1 MEIATLRETA
11 NFTNKT
17 NAVSPYCLGQVLQMY
32 PSQAWVLQKISESEI
47 DPGQIPILE
56 QYAKLTDLP
65 TKLSQL
71 TNDANY
77 VQTVGGLIP
86 SALLPSFVDDVIEFD
101 SIEDFPT
108 VGESGK
114 IYIAKDTNITYRWS
128 GTDYVE
134 ISKSLALG
142 ETSLTAYR
150 GDRGKTAYDHSQ
162 TTGNPHN
169 TSLSDLGVTVS
180 AATLNYLTGLNK
192 NIMTAL
198 GEKLDISGGTM
209 TGYLFL
215 NADPTQRMHA
225 ATKSYVDACI
235 DGISVTVTQNVTKIS
250 NLEEGIDSVNSTL
263 AIQATTN
270 TQVQN
275 ALTGLNQTTS
285 DHTQYISELNQDV
298 AGLTSTVTE
307 DHHTV
312 TVLEATVNLL
322 QVDLERD
329 NVIVQVDENNN
340 PLTSATYEI
349 SYDCKFQG
357 GATPPDLVQIS
368 GSHTGITVTHN
379 NGKLYVQVSSSVAIP
394 DATNIYT
401 IIFKY
406 TRTVLYTCS
415 KALIIATIPK
425 GAQGEQGIQGEKGPQ
440 GEQGPQ
446 GAQGPK
452 GDDGASGVSITSVV
466 EYYAKSSSYSTAPT
480 TGWSTVYPGWE
491 QGKYIWT
498 KSKITYSSGSPTETT
513 PICVTGSEGA
523 TGSAGPAG
531 TSIENVDV
539 FYYLSTSNQSL
550 IDGSWSTTA
559 PVWTQGKYIWSK
571 ERVYY
576 SDGTSSES
584 APVCISGQKGDTG
597 EKGETGEQG
606 PQGPQGIQGIQ
617 GPKGDNGE
625 SYYTWIKYADS
636 PTSGM
641 SDNPTGKAYIGLA
654 YNKSTPTESTS
665 YSDYSWS
672 LIKGADGAKGDT
684 GPKGETGATG
694 NGIGSIK
701 YYYARTTTQ
710 TAPAASSI
718 TSTTIPTLDATNKYL
733 WQKEVITYTTTS
745 TPQTTVLLIAVYGDT
760 GQQGAQGPQGPQGPK
775 GAQGPKGTQGP
786 QGPQGPA
793 GSDGTVKSTTAPT
806 DTNKLWLDLN
816 DGKLKQYQMNAGGT
830 TGSWVVVND
839 YSDTTLDLND
849 RLAELT
855 DSLNSQLDALNTIVV
870 ELREHTDTSFE
881 QTSDS
886 FNLKFTQM
894 QETITQTIDGLQTHI
909 QEQEEYIRFRNGTIT
924 LGVVGNLYTLYLD
937 NDEIVINY
945 NGTEVS
951 RWKQSTFQ
959 AKELRLKEAS
969 WGYAFVW
976 MPRPNGSYSLRKVV
990 D

>member
-77 VQTVGGLIP
+77 VQTVDGLIP
-86 SALLPSFVDDVIEFD
+86 SAILPSFVDDVLEFD

-128 GTDYVE
+128 GTTYAE

-150 GDRGKTAYDHSQ
+150 GDRGKIAYDHSQ

-250 NLEEGIDSVNSTL
+250 NLEEDMDSVNSTL

-285 DHTQYISELNQDV
+285 DHTQYISELHQDV

-329 NVIVQVDENNN
+329 NVIVQIDENNK

-379 NGKLYVQVSSSVAIP
+379 NGKLYVQVSSDTAIP

-401 IIFKY
+401 IVFKY

-584 APVCISGQKGDTG
+584 APACISGQKGDTG

-606 PQGPQGIQGIQ
+606 PQGPQG
-617 GPKGDNGE
+617 
-625 SYYTWIKYADS
+625 T
-636 PTSGM
+636 
-641 SDNPTGKAYIGLA
+641 
-654 YNKSTPTESTS
+654 
-665 YSDYSWS
+665 
-672 LIKGADGAKGDT
+672 
-684 GPKGETGATG
+684 
-694 NGIGSIK
+694 
-701 YYYARTTTQ
+701 
-710 TAPAASSI
+710 
-718 TSTTIPTLDATNKYL
+718 
-733 WQKEVITYTTTS
+733 
-745 TPQTTVLLIAVYGDT
+745 
-760 GQQGAQGPQGPQGPK
+760 
-775 GAQGPKGTQGP
+775 

-793 GSDGTVKSTTAPT
+793 GSDGTVKSATAPT

-839 YSDTTLDLND
+839 YSDTTSDLNA

-924 LGVVGNLYTLYLD
+924 LGVVDNLYTLYLD

-945 NGTEVS
+945 NGTEIS

-959 AKELRLKEAS
+959 TKELRLKDAS

>member
-162 TTGNPHN
+162 TTGNPHD

-250 NLEEGIDSVNSTL
+250 NLEEDMDSVNSTL

-329 NVIVQVDENNN
+329 NVVVQVDENNK

-368 GSHTGITVTHN
+368 GSNVGITVTHN
-379 NGKLYVQVSSSVAIP
+379 NGKLYVQVSSDTAIP

-425 GAQGEQGIQGEKGPQ
+425 GAQGEQGAK

-446 GAQGPK
+446 GTQGPK
-452 GDDGASGVSITSVV
+452 GDDGASGVSITSVI

-498 KSKITYSSGSPTETT
+498 KSIITYSSGSPTETT

-550 IDGSWSTTA
+550 IDGSWSTTS

-576 SDGTSSES
+576 SNGTSSES
-584 APVCISGQKGDTG
+584 APACISGQKGDTG
-597 EKGETGEQG
+597 EKGETGEQ
-606 PQGPQGIQGIQ
+606 
-617 GPKGDNGE
+617 
-625 SYYTWIKYADS
+625 
-636 PTSGM
+636 
-641 SDNPTGKAYIGLA
+641 
-654 YNKSTPTESTS
+654 
-665 YSDYSWS
+665 
-672 LIKGADGAKGDT
+672 
-684 GPKGETGATG
+684 
-694 NGIGSIK
+694 
-701 YYYARTTTQ
+701 
-710 TAPAASSI
+710 
-718 TSTTIPTLDATNKYL
+718 
-733 WQKEVITYTTTS
+733 
-745 TPQTTVLLIAVYGDT
+745 
-760 GQQGAQGPQGPQGPK
+760 
-775 GAQGPKGTQGP
+775 GTQGP

-793 GSDGTVKSTTAPT
+793 GSDGTVKSATAPT

-816 DGKLKQYQMNAGGT
+816 DGKLKQYQMNADGT

-839 YSDTTLDLND
+839 YSDTTSELNA

-855 DSLNSQLDALNTIVV
+855 DSLNSQLDALNTTVV

-894 QETITQTIDGLQTHI
+894 QETITQTIEGLQTHI

-959 AKELRLKEAS
+959 AKELRLKDAS
-969 WGYAFVW
+969 WNYAFIW

>member
-1 MEIATLRETA
+1 
-11 NFTNKT
+11 
-17 NAVSPYCLGQVLQMY
+17 
-32 PSQAWVLQKISESEI
+32 
-47 DPGQIPILE
+47 
-56 QYAKLTDLP
+56 
-65 TKLSQL
+65 
-71 TNDANY
+71 
-77 VQTVGGLIP
+77 
-86 SALLPSFVDDVIEFD
+86 
-101 SIEDFPT
+101 
-108 VGESGK
+108 
-114 IYIAKDTNITYRWS
+114 
-128 GTDYVE
+128 
-134 ISKSLALG
+134 
-142 ETSLTAYR
+142 
-150 GDRGKTAYDHSQ
+150 
-162 TTGNPHN
+162 
-169 TSLSDLGVTVS
+169 
-180 AATLNYLTGLNK
+180 
-192 NIMTAL
+192 MTAL

-250 NLEEGIDSVNSTL
+250 NLEEDMDSVNSTL

-285 DHTQYISELNQDV
+285 DHTQYISELHQDV

-329 NVIVQVDENNN
+329 NVIVQIDENNK
-340 PLTSATYEI
+340 PLTSATYEV

-379 NGKLYVQVSSSVAIP
+379 NGKLYVQVSSDTAIP

-401 IIFKY
+401 IVFKY

-425 GAQGEQGIQGEKGPQ
+425 GAQGEQGIQGEQGPQ
-440 GEQGPQ
+440 GEHGPQ

-466 EYYAKSSSYSTAPT
+466 EYYAKSSSHSTAPT

-498 KSKITYSSGSPTETT
+498 KSIITYSSGSPTETT

-584 APVCISGQKGDTG
+584 APACISGQKGDTG

-606 PQGPQGIQGIQ
+606 PQGPQG
-617 GPKGDNGE
+617 
-625 SYYTWIKYADS
+625 
-636 PTSGM
+636 
-641 SDNPTGKAYIGLA
+641 
-654 YNKSTPTESTS
+654 
-665 YSDYSWS
+665 
-672 LIKGADGAKGDT
+672 
-684 GPKGETGATG
+684 
-694 NGIGSIK
+694 
-701 YYYARTTTQ
+701 
-710 TAPAASSI
+710 
-718 TSTTIPTLDATNKYL
+718 
-733 WQKEVITYTTTS
+733 
-745 TPQTTVLLIAVYGDT
+745 
-760 GQQGAQGPQGPQGPK
+760 PQG
-775 GAQGPKGTQGP
+775 T

-793 GSDGTVKSTTAPT
+793 GSDGTVKSATAPT

-839 YSDTTLDLND
+839 YSDTTSDLNA

-945 NGTEVS
+945 NGTEIS

-959 AKELRLKEAS
+959 AKELRLKDAS

>member
-47 DPGQIPILE
+47 EPGQIPILE

-65 TKLSQL
+65 TRLSQL

-77 VQTVGGLIP
+77 VQTVDGLIP
-86 SALLPSFVDDVIEFD
+86 SAILPSFVDDVLEFD

-128 GTDYVE
+128 GTTYVE

-150 GDRGKTAYDHSQ
+150 GDRGKIAYDHSQ

-235 DGISVTVTQNVTKIS
+235 DGISVTVTQNITKIS
-250 NLEEGIDSVNSTL
+250 NLEGDMDSVNSTL

-285 DHTQYISELNQDV
+285 DHTQYISELHQDV

-329 NVIVQVDENNN
+329 NVIVQIDENNK

-379 NGKLYVQVSSSVAIP
+379 NGKLYVQVSSDTAIP
-394 DATNIYT
+394 NATNIYT
-401 IIFKY
+401 IVFKY

-425 GAQGEQGIQGEKGPQ
+425 GAQGE
-440 GEQGPQ
+440 
-446 GAQGPK
+446 
-452 GDDGASGVSITSVV
+452 
-466 EYYAKSSSYSTAPT
+466 
-480 TGWSTVYPGWE
+480 
-491 QGKYIWT
+491 
-498 KSKITYSSGSPTETT
+498 
-513 PICVTGSEGA
+513 
-523 TGSAGPAG
+523 
-531 TSIENVDV
+531 
-539 FYYLSTSNQSL
+539 
-550 IDGSWSTTA
+550 
-559 PVWTQGKYIWSK
+559 
-571 ERVYY
+571 
-576 SDGTSSES
+576 
-584 APVCISGQKGDTG
+584 
-597 EKGETGEQG
+597 
-606 PQGPQGIQGIQ
+606 
-617 GPKGDNGE
+617 
-625 SYYTWIKYADS
+625 
-636 PTSGM
+636 
-641 SDNPTGKAYIGLA
+641 
-654 YNKSTPTESTS
+654 
-665 YSDYSWS
+665 
-672 LIKGADGAKGDT
+672 
-684 GPKGETGATG
+684 
-694 NGIGSIK
+694 
-701 YYYARTTTQ
+701 
-710 TAPAASSI
+710 
-718 TSTTIPTLDATNKYL
+718 
-733 WQKEVITYTTTS
+733 
-745 TPQTTVLLIAVYGDT
+745 
-760 GQQGAQGPQGPQGPK
+760 
-775 GAQGPKGTQGP
+775 

-855 DSLNSQLDALNTIVV
+855 DSLNSQLDALNTIVA

-909 QEQEEYIRFRNGTIT
+909 QEQEEYIRFKNGTIT
-924 LGVVGNLYTLYLD
+924 LGVVNNLYTLYLD

-945 NGTEVS
+945 NGTEIS

-959 AKELRLKEAS
+959 TKELRLKDAS

>member
-32 PSQAWVLQKISESEI
+32 PSQAWVLQKISESLI

-77 VQTVGGLIP
+77 VQTVDGLIP
-86 SALLPSFVDDVIEFD
+86 SAILPSFVDDVLEFD

-128 GTDYVE
+128 GTTYIE

-150 GDRGKTAYDHSQ
+150 GDRGKIAYDHSQ

-225 ATKSYVDACI
+225 ATKSYVDDCI

-250 NLEEGIDSVNSTL
+250 NLETDMDSVNSTI
-263 AIQATTN
+263 AVQADTN

-285 DHTQYISELNQDV
+285 DHTQYISELKQDV
-298 AGLTSTVTE
+298 AGLTSTVSE

-329 NVIVQVDENNN
+329 NVVVQVDENNK
-340 PLTSATYEI
+340 PLNSATYEI

-368 GSHTGITVTHN
+368 GSHNGITVTHN
-379 NGKLYVQVSSSVAIP
+379 NGKLYVQVSSDTAIP
-394 DATNIYT
+394 DTTNIYT
-401 IIFKY
+401 IVFEY

-425 GAQGEQGIQGEKGPQ
+425 GEQGIQGPRGEQ

-446 GAQGPK
+446 GTQGPK

-498 KSKITYSSGSPTETT
+498 KSIITYSSGSTTETT

-539 FYYLSTSNQSL
+539 LYYLSDSNQSL
-550 IDGSWSTTA
+550 TGGSWSTTT

-584 APVCISGQKGDTG
+584 APACISGQKGDTG
-597 EKGETGEQG
+597 DKGDKGDTGS
-606 PQGPQGIQGIQ
+606 QGPQGI
-617 GPKGDNGE
+617 
-625 SYYTWIKYADS
+625 
-636 PTSGM
+636 
-641 SDNPTGKAYIGLA
+641 
-654 YNKSTPTESTS
+654 
-665 YSDYSWS
+665 
-672 LIKGADGAKGDT
+672 
-684 GPKGETGATG
+684 
-694 NGIGSIK
+694 
-701 YYYARTTTQ
+701 
-710 TAPAASSI
+710 
-718 TSTTIPTLDATNKYL
+718 
-733 WQKEVITYTTTS
+733 
-745 TPQTTVLLIAVYGDT
+745 
-760 GQQGAQGPQGPQGPK
+760 
-775 GAQGPKGTQGP
+775 

-793 GSDGTVKSTTAPT
+793 GSDGTVKSATAPT

-839 YSDTTLDLND
+839 YSDTTSDLNA

-945 NGTEVS
+945 NGTEIS

-959 AKELRLKEAS
+959 TKELRLKDAS

>member
-114 IYIAKDTNITYRWS
+114 IYITKDTNITYRWS

-162 TTGNPHN
+162 TTGNPHD

-250 NLEEGIDSVNSTL
+250 NLEEDMDSVNSTL

-285 DHTQYISELNQDV
+285 DHTQYISELHQDV

-329 NVIVQVDENNN
+329 NVIVQIDENNK

-379 NGKLYVQVSSSVAIP
+379 NGKLYVQVSSDTAIP

-401 IIFKY
+401 IVFKY

-440 GEQGPQ
+440 G
-446 GAQGPK
+446 A
-452 GDDGASGVSITSVV
+452 
-466 EYYAKSSSYSTAPT
+466 
-480 TGWSTVYPGWE
+480 
-491 QGKYIWT
+491 
-498 KSKITYSSGSPTETT
+498 
-513 PICVTGSEGA
+513 
-523 TGSAGPAG
+523 
-531 TSIENVDV
+531 
-539 FYYLSTSNQSL
+539 
-550 IDGSWSTTA
+550 
-559 PVWTQGKYIWSK
+559 
-571 ERVYY
+571 
-576 SDGTSSES
+576 
-584 APVCISGQKGDTG
+584 
-597 EKGETGEQG
+597 
-606 PQGPQGIQGIQ
+606 
-617 GPKGDNGE
+617 
-625 SYYTWIKYADS
+625 
-636 PTSGM
+636 
-641 SDNPTGKAYIGLA
+641 
-654 YNKSTPTESTS
+654 
-665 YSDYSWS
+665 
-672 LIKGADGAKGDT
+672 
-684 GPKGETGATG
+684 
-694 NGIGSIK
+694 
-701 YYYARTTTQ
+701 
-710 TAPAASSI
+710 
-718 TSTTIPTLDATNKYL
+718 
-733 WQKEVITYTTTS
+733 
-745 TPQTTVLLIAVYGDT
+745 
-760 GQQGAQGPQGPQGPK
+760 
-775 GAQGPKGTQGP
+775 

-839 YSDTTLDLND
+839 YSDTTSELNA

-855 DSLNSQLDALNTIVV
+855 DSLNSQLDALNTIVA

-959 AKELRLKEAS
+959 AKELRLKDAS

>member
-162 TTGNPHN
+162 TTGNPHD

-250 NLEEGIDSVNSTL
+250 NLEEDMDSVNSTL

-329 NVIVQVDENNN
+329 NVVVQVDENNK

-368 GSHTGITVTHN
+368 GSNVGITVTHN
-379 NGKLYVQVSSSVAIP
+379 NGKLYVQVSSDTAIP

-425 GAQGEQGIQGEKGPQ
+425 GAQGEQGAK

-446 GAQGPK
+446 GTQGPK
-452 GDDGASGVSITSVV
+452 GDDGASGVSITSVI

-498 KSKITYSSGSPTETT
+498 KSIITYSSGSPTETT

-550 IDGSWSTTA
+550 IDGSWSTTS

-576 SDGTSSES
+576 SNGTSSES
-584 APVCISGQKGDTG
+584 APACISGQKGDTG
-597 EKGETGEQG
+597 EKGETGEQ
-606 PQGPQGIQGIQ
+606 
-617 GPKGDNGE
+617 
-625 SYYTWIKYADS
+625 
-636 PTSGM
+636 
-641 SDNPTGKAYIGLA
+641 
-654 YNKSTPTESTS
+654 
-665 YSDYSWS
+665 
-672 LIKGADGAKGDT
+672 
-684 GPKGETGATG
+684 
-694 NGIGSIK
+694 
-701 YYYARTTTQ
+701 
-710 TAPAASSI
+710 
-718 TSTTIPTLDATNKYL
+718 
-733 WQKEVITYTTTS
+733 
-745 TPQTTVLLIAVYGDT
+745 
-760 GQQGAQGPQGPQGPK
+760 
-775 GAQGPKGTQGP
+775 GTQGP

-793 GSDGTVKSTTAPT
+793 GSDGTVKSATAPT

-816 DGKLKQYQMNAGGT
+816 DGKLKQYQMNADGT

-839 YSDTTLDLND
+839 YSDTTSELNA

-855 DSLNSQLDALNTIVV
+855 DSLNSQLDALNTTVV

-894 QETITQTIDGLQTHI
+894 QETITQTIEGLQTHI

-959 AKELRLKEAS
+959 AKELRLKDSS
-969 WGYAFVW
+969 WNYAFVW

>member
-1 MEIATLRETA
+1 M
-11 NFTNKT
+11 
-17 NAVSPYCLGQVLQMY
+17 
-32 PSQAWVLQKISESEI
+32 
-47 DPGQIPILE
+47 
-56 QYAKLTDLP
+56 
-65 TKLSQL
+65 
-71 TNDANY
+71 
-77 VQTVGGLIP
+77 
-86 SALLPSFVDDVIEFD
+86 
-101 SIEDFPT
+101 
-108 VGESGK
+108 
-114 IYIAKDTNITYRWS
+114 
-128 GTDYVE
+128 
-134 ISKSLALG
+134 
-142 ETSLTAYR
+142 
-150 GDRGKTAYDHSQ
+150 
-162 TTGNPHN
+162 
-169 TSLSDLGVTVS
+169 
-180 AATLNYLTGLNK
+180 
-192 NIMTAL
+192 
-198 GEKLDISGGTM
+198 
-209 TGYLFL
+209 
-215 NADPTQRMHA
+215 
-225 ATKSYVDACI
+225 
-235 DGISVTVTQNVTKIS
+235 
-250 NLEEGIDSVNSTL
+250 DSVNSTL

-285 DHTQYISELNQDV
+285 DHTQYISELHQDV

-329 NVIVQVDENNN
+329 NVIVQIDENNK

-368 GSHTGITVTHN
+368 GSHNGITVTHN
-379 NGKLYVQVSSSVAIP
+379 NGKLYVQVSSDTAIP

-401 IIFKY
+401 IVFKY

-425 GAQGEQGIQGEKGPQ
+425 GAQGEQGIQGEQGPQ
-440 GEQGPQ
+440 GEHGPQ

-466 EYYAKSSSYSTAPT
+466 EYYAKSSSHSTAPT

-498 KSKITYSSGSPTETT
+498 KSIITYSSGSPTETT

-584 APVCISGQKGDTG
+584 APACISGQKGDTG

-606 PQGPQGIQGIQ
+606 PQGI
-617 GPKGDNGE
+617 
-625 SYYTWIKYADS
+625 
-636 PTSGM
+636 
-641 SDNPTGKAYIGLA
+641 
-654 YNKSTPTESTS
+654 
-665 YSDYSWS
+665 
-672 LIKGADGAKGDT
+672 
-684 GPKGETGATG
+684 
-694 NGIGSIK
+694 
-701 YYYARTTTQ
+701 
-710 TAPAASSI
+710 
-718 TSTTIPTLDATNKYL
+718 
-733 WQKEVITYTTTS
+733 
-745 TPQTTVLLIAVYGDT
+745 
-760 GQQGAQGPQGPQGPK
+760 
-775 GAQGPKGTQGP
+775 

-793 GSDGTVKSTTAPT
+793 GSDGTVKSATAPT

-816 DGKLKQYQMNAGGT
+816 DGKLKQYQMSAGGT

-839 YSDTTLDLND
+839 YSDTTSDLNA

-959 AKELRLKEAS
+959 AKELRLKDAS